1 VACVSKMVCFA
12 PISRRHHLGKWLYFI
27 ITTCFAINAAEK
39 FLLSTEKTI
48 NFRSD
53 DGSIAVYDEAMPE
66 WLTNSTEQLFA
77 EGSRWL
83 YQHPDKL
90 ANVVQRGEEKLDWSA
105 PLSPDFFMKTR
116 LWIVM
121 KKLMVDF
128 TGLDDYMAYQVQGM
142 MLRRGDLPKVVK
154 GEMASHDIVCRIFL
168 SSGNTSNSE
177 MMFYN
182 HKGEVM
188 QPVQKKFG
196 RVVLWNATL
205 DYSMKQP
212 GFQTFKTEYSLL
224 IKLSRDRK
232 KLQQELEY
240 IKKVRDHENHQ
251 KMANFPTY
259 NEKGNQYTNEFFE
272 KHLTRKFYSRNG
284 GVISYFDGILNETE
298 LTTLRSYL
306 ITHNTAYS
314 NTGFTTAED
323 DDSDNVSWIAM
334 FLPESIN
341 NTRMLDLVKG
351 MARYLSGE
359 DDWYPYDVSLNMI
372 QSTFHTRI
380 HEDCEKYEH
389 EYTFLLYLNP
399 NWTADMYGETI
410 FLDQIQDIEYDKK
423 GQVIQEKAYETIV
436 SVKPKYGRMAM
447 FRNIIPHSARPP
459 SPDFRGTRYTFAVK
473 LSRTRHIGLTKILRE
488 LLEMEENP
496 LSEGGQL
503 YKNVSDSAKQSQFP
517 IPEETLLE
525 NIKKYRDKKNE
536 LSKEDNEGQIT
547 RILRKKYVGMNQPS
561 V

>member
-1 VACVSKMVCFA
+1 MLL
-12 PISRRHHLGKWLYFI
+12 PRHCGKWLYI
-27 ITTCFAINAAEK
+27 IIATCFAINAAEK
-39 FLLSTEKTI
+39 FVLSTEKTI
-48 NFRSD
+48 NLRSD
-53 DGSIAVYDEAMPE
+53 DGNIAVYDKAMPE
-66 WLTNSTEQLFA
+66 WLTNSTEQLFT

-121 KKLMVDF
+121 KRLMIGF
-128 TGLDDYMAYQVQGM
+128 TGFNDYMAYQVQGM
-142 MLRRGDLPKVVK
+142 MLRRGDSPTVVK

-168 SSGNTSNSE
+168 SRGNTSNSE

-182 HKGEVM
+182 RKGEVM

-314 NTGFTTAED
+314 NAGFSTAED
-323 DDSDNVSWIAM
+323 DDGDNVSWIAM
-334 FLPESIN
+334 FLPESLN

-372 QSTFHTRI
+372 QGTFHTRI
-380 HEDCEKYEH
+380 HEDCENYEH

-410 FLDQIQDIEYDKK
+410 FLDQIQDMKYDKK

-459 SPDFRGTRYTFAVK
+459 SPDFHGTRYTFAVK
-473 LSRTRHIGLTKILRE
+473 VSRNKIIGLSKILRE
-488 LLEMEENP
+488 LLEFKSGSND
-496 LSEGGQL
+496 EGGKL
-503 YKNVSDSAKQSQFP
+503 FVNLEEMAASFSYTM
-517 IPEETLLE
+517 PEGVLLE
-525 NIKKYRDKKNE
+525 NIKKYREAKKEVMN
-536 LSKEDNEGQIT
+536 QI
-547 RILRKKYVGMNQPS
+547 RDYPVHSILRKKFIGENQPTI
-561 V
+561 